1 MEGVKNCVYRFLN
14 KDDEVIYIG
23 KARNLKNRLY
33 NHKHLPKE
41 CYAERTTIEYVEF
54 ETEDD
59 MDFAERYY
67 IPKYKPKYNYIYG
80 SRDLNVVVHDF
91 DKQEWKLYDS
101 TDFVK
106 KYNETIESLNEKI
119 ERLKIKLEILSEEE
133 GWLLTNKKG
142 KVDPSIYF
150 KNSVKKELINQI
162 RSRKE
167 EVESELLVKKQQR
180 FELITGKVKEDF
192 IEYEYQSMIENE
204 TYSKEETF
212 DLLYIKARS
221 ELYNEAVQTVLNDDG
236 YSLTQLFVRASGFF
250 TYNGLE
256 ETSHWLKWRDG
267 EELTTNSVRSELAYQ
282 AIKEVEEQL
291 EASFG
296 SFTEVLRR
304 VDKQEGQKIENEL
317 VIPTAEVFKV
327 LSDK

>member
-1 MEGVKNCVYRFLN
+1 MKNCVYRFLN

-23 KARNLKNRLY
+23 KAKNLKNRLH

-41 CYAERTTIEYVEF
+41 CYEERVTIEYIEF
-54 ETEDD
+54 KTEDD
-59 MDFAERYY
+59 MDFAERYF
-67 IPKYKPKYNYIYG
+67 IPKYKPKYNYIYAT
-80 SRDLNVVVHDF
+80 RDLSVVVRDF
-91 DKQEWKLYDS
+91 DKQQWKLYDS

-119 ERLKIKLEILSEEE
+119 ERLKIKLEMLSEEE
-133 GWLLTNKKG
+133 GWLLTNKEG
-142 KVDPSIYF
+142 KVEPSIYF

-162 RSRKE
+162 RSRKK
-167 EVESELLVKKQQR
+167 EVESELLIKKQQR
-180 FELITGKVKEDF
+180 FELITGKTKEDF
-192 IEYEYQSMIENE
+192 LEHEYQYMIENE

-212 DLLYIKARS
+212 DLLYIKVRS
-221 ELYNEAVQTVLNDDG
+221 ELYNEVVQTVLNDRE
-236 YSLTQLFVRASGFF
+236 YSLTKLFVRAAGFF

-267 EELTTNSVRSELAYQ
+267 EEIITNGVRSELAYQ

-296 SFTEVLRR
+296 SFAEVLRR
-304 VDKQEGQKIENEL
+304 VDKQDGQKIENEL

-327 LSDK
+327 LHDK